1 MPVRFLFLTQSS
13 DSSPTSLSS
22 PAKRASRGAWRL
34 TPNPTQVSDNA
45 RWADTSYRLAPGRP
59 HLSTRSS
66 WELDASEMRCGGGF
80 ESEMLIC
87 PTEGFTSVLAHIHT
101 GTQDLKNQLQLPAG
115 GAGSWDTEYR
125 YG

>member
-1 MPVRFLFLTQSS
+1 MPL
-13 DSSPTSLSS
+13 
-22 PAKRASRGAWRL
+22 
-34 TPNPTQVSDNA
+34 NPTQVSDNA

-66 WELDASEMRCGGGF
+66 WELDASEMRCGGRF

-101 GTQDLKNQLQLPAG
+101 HTGTQDLKSQLQLPAG
-115 GAGSWDTEYR
+115 GAGRW
-125 YG
+125 GGVLGH